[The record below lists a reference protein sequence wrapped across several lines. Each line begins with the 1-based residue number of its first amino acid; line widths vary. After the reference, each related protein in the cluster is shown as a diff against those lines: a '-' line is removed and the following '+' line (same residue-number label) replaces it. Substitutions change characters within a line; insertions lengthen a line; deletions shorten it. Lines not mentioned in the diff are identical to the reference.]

1 MHIGARWGMDGMDGM
16 DDSFRKGSECF
27 ADQKTNFSFQ
37 LFFSSLSFIFFS
49 FYFPPMHGSRAKAE
63 ATFCLYPMG
72 SGEIGGEGL
81 QSQISTSLVVETG
94 GFRKIV

>member
-1 MHIGARWGMDGMDGM
+1 MHIGARWGMDGMD
-16 DDSFRKGSECF
+16 DSFRKGSALRTKKVIF
-27 ADQKTNFSFQ
+27 HSTFFFLLFLSF
-37 LFFSSLSFIFFS
+37 FFS
-49 FYFPPMHGSRAKAE
+49 PMHGSRAKAE